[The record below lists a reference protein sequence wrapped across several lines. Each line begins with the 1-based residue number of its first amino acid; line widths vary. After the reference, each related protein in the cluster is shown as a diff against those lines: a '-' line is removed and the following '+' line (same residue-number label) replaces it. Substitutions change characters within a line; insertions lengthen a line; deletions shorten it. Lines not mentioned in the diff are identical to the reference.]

1 MAVDDSDS
9 DDELLMKDAD
19 ASWTKVRGT
28 ITNARDA
35 IAKIQKEFGTHVK
48 PRADGAGPSS
58 APPKSRSARD
68 PAAAA
73 LSDAAV
79 ALSDAALVFAT
90 VPDSSDKENAPA
102 ASEAAKSSP
111 ADDDEL
117 VVTGHSGIRGALNDF
132 PHARSLCATFPLAT
146 HPPRTSCPNC
156 FCFVCET
163 PAPCASWGAGDA
175 PDADHCLASERDQ
188 TWRARRDAE
197 RAKRA
202 DAAPNAAAAGGDAED
217 PPPVLGAHA
226 PPVGDAGDDGAAAAE
241 VNAEDVANILDGL
254 RDAEATEERDVPEGS
269 LKVTLMKH
277 QRRALAWAM
286 KKEANARCRGGILAD
301 DQGLGKT
308 VSMMAVIVSAPPP
321 EREAKP
327 GAHVLRRRRAIGDLG
342 RDRGGT
348 IERRRSDPA
357 GAGAGAR
364 GSLDPPPAAAAA
376 PPHLPGCVCAACKL
390 AKRAKR
396 SAAKERERKRGV
408 ALAFGDSDDEDAMAA
423 KERHERR
430 EAQRAAARLSG
441 GDARRG
447 VGGVGPGKVPA
458 RTLVVC
464 PAIVMQQ
471 WKDELDEKSNLRSV
485 VYHGAARS
493 RLDEATLLAHDVVV
507 TTYGVVCG
515 EFRVGER
522 DGTVGA
528 LFNVSWHRVILD
540 EAHII
545 RNRRTYGSVS
555 VSALQARC
563 RWCLSGTPLMNSA
576 DDVYPL
582 FRFLRYQPFASW
594 PHFNGVISRDAN
606 RVGGGGHRAIGAMT
620 RLRVAMRAVTLRRT
634 KATLIDGRPI
644 VDLPPR
650 VVEDRVV
657 AFDAAERDFYDA
669 LENNVG
675 VAFDTFVRRGWKAN
689 YMHILV
695 LLLQL
700 RQACDHPL
708 LIKGARGGGV
718 ENGQDGDEN
727 GNGFASKADLIAAL
741 GADRVVALEKAMREY
756 RQCDICYGPCEN
768 PSATAPCGHGP
779 TCAECMRAALQ
790 ANMQAT
796 GRDFG
801 ACPQCR
807 GAVDERNG
815 ILSLEALAPGRG
827 GNRAAGGDDS
837 DDEAD
842 FRNVD
847 AADVVAR
854 VLAKARRRAEVLGRK
869 LEAEAA
875 EAARKGKAPEEKPR
889 EEAPAEAAPIANSAK
904 IRAILEE
911 LGKTRDEAPEGTL
924 PEQTIV
930 FSQFVAFLDMLEPEV
945 AREHAVL
952 RLDGRQMLGTRANVV
967 QAFRR
972 GEASVLLVSLKAASL
987 GLNLN
992 CASRVIIADPWWNAA
1007 VEDQAIDR
1015 CHRIGQTRPVR
1026 VLKMIVH
1033 ASVERRVQHLQERK
1047 RAIADAALGDGEQVV
1062 AALRQRLN
1070 LRDLH
1075 DLFGR
1080 ERPVRDGGHAGGA
1093 DGVRCKCRLARCKT
1107 CICATVGH
1115 ACTAL
1120 CGCGG
1125 RCANAERR

>member
-1 MAVDDSDS
+1 
-9 DDELLMKDAD
+9 
-19 ASWTKVRGT
+19 
-28 ITNARDA
+28 
-35 IAKIQKEFGTHVK
+35 
-48 PRADGAGPSS
+48 
-58 APPKSRSARD
+58 
-68 PAAAA
+68 
-73 LSDAAV
+73 
-79 ALSDAALVFAT
+79 
-90 VPDSSDKENAPA
+90 
-102 ASEAAKSSP
+102 
-111 ADDDEL
+111 
-117 VVTGHSGIRGALNDF
+117 
-132 PHARSLCATFPLAT
+132 
-146 HPPRTSCPNC
+146 
-156 FCFVCET
+156 
-163 PAPCASWGAGDA
+163 
-175 PDADHCLASERDQ
+175 
-188 TWRARRDAE
+188 
-197 RAKRA
+197 
-202 DAAPNAAAAGGDAED
+202 
-217 PPPVLGAHA
+217 
-226 PPVGDAGDDGAAAAE
+226 
-241 VNAEDVANILDGL
+241 
-254 RDAEATEERDVPEGS
+254 
-269 LKVTLMKH
+269 
-277 QRRALAWAM
+277 
-286 KKEANARCRGGILAD
+286 
-301 DQGLGKT
+301 
-308 VSMMAVIVSAPPP
+308 
-321 EREAKP
+321 
-327 GAHVLRRRRAIGDLG
+327 
-342 RDRGGT
+342 
-348 IERRRSDPA
+348 
-357 GAGAGAR
+357 
-364 GSLDPPPAAAAA
+364 
-376 PPHLPGCVCAACKL
+376 
-390 AKRAKR
+390 
-396 SAAKERERKRGV
+396 
-408 ALAFGDSDDEDAMAA
+408 MAA

-657 AFDAAERDFYDA
+657 AFDAADRDFYDA

-675 VAFDTFVRRGWKAN
+675 VAFDTFVKRGWKAN

-708 LIKGARGGGV
+708 LIKGARGGGF
-718 ENGQDGDEN
+718 ENGQDGVEN

-741 GADRVVALEKAMREY
+741 GADRVLALEKAMREY

-837 DDEAD
+837 DDEVD
-842 FRNVD
+842 YRNVD

-875 EAARKGKAPEEKPR
+875 RRRGKEKRRRRSPGRRRRRRRRRSRTARRSARSWRSSGRLATRHPRGRFRSRRSCFRSSSRSWICSSPRWRGSTPSCASTGGRRWGRARTSCRRSAAAR
-889 EEAPAEAAPIANSAK
+889 
-904 IRAILEE
+904 RACFWFPS
-911 LGKTRDEAPEGTL
+911 R
-924 PEQTIV
+924 
-930 FSQFVAFLDMLEPEV
+930 
-945 AREHAVL
+945 RL
-952 RLDGRQMLGTRANVV
+952 R
-967 QAFRR
+967 
-972 GEASVLLVSLKAASL
+972 
-987 GLNLN
+987 
-992 CASRVIIADPWWNAA
+992 
-1007 VEDQAIDR
+1007 
-1015 CHRIGQTRPVR
+1015 
-1026 VLKMIVH
+1026 
-1033 ASVERRVQHLQERK
+1033 
-1047 RAIADAALGDGEQVV
+1047 
-1062 AALRQRLN
+1062 
-1070 LRDLH
+1070 
-1075 DLFGR
+1075 
-1080 ERPVRDGGHAGGA
+1080 
-1093 DGVRCKCRLARCKT
+1093 
-1107 CICATVGH
+1107 
-1115 ACTAL
+1115 
-1120 CGCGG
+1120 
-1125 RCANAERR
+1125 